1 MYSTLPNNLAFEEIY
16 KSGKVLYELGPD
28 NSPFFNS
35 TVEPNKCFMFFS
47 NTSDVNASITI
58 NGNITIK
65 FDKNDTAPKSF
76 GFPFEL
82 KSIDDW
88 SIGSLGVTGKLIIIG
103 FN

>member
-1 MYSTLPNNLAFEEIY
+1 MYSSFPYNLAFEDIY
-16 KSGKVLYELGPD
+16 KSGKVLYKLGPE
-28 NSPFFNS
+28 NTPFSTN

-47 NTSDVNASITI
+47 DTSDSNASITI
-58 NGNITIK
+58 NGNITIR
-65 FDKNDTAPKSF
+65 FSKNDTFPKSF

-88 SIGSLGVTGKLIIIG
+88 SIATLGTTGKLIIIG